1 MNYKNAYVI
10 TGNIGCGK
18 STVSNLLMLHGFSV
32 IDADKIAH
40 EILNQ
45 NATNIQNLFGK
56 EFIIGG
62 LVDRKRLGELVFNDT
77 AKLRELE
84 SLLHPQIKAEILAK
98 AAKFEELN
106 FPYFIDIPLFYEKN
120 SYDEFAKVVLVYA
133 PNDILLERVMKRD
146 ELSLNSAKSRLDKQ
160 MDIELKRQKAD
171 FIIDNSGDLKNLN
184 TQIESLIKTIKENN
198 ATLKI

>member
-1 MNYKNAYVI
+1 MNYKNAYII

-18 STVSNLLMLHGFSV
+18 STVANLLMLHGFSV
-32 IDADKIAH
+32 IDADKISH

-45 NATNIQNLFGK
+45 NSTNIQNLFGK

-62 LVDRKRLGELVFNDT
+62 LVDRKKLGELVFNDIS
-77 AKLRELE
+77 KLRELE
-84 SLLHPQIKAEILAK
+84 NLLHPQIRAEILAK

-120 SYDEFAKVVLVYA
+120 NYDEFKKVVLVYA
-133 PNDILLERVMKRD
+133 PNDILLDRVMKRD
-146 ELSLNSAKSRLDKQ
+146 EVSLNSAKSRLDKQ
-160 MDIELKRQKAD
+160 MDIELKKLKAD
-171 FIIDNSGDLKNLN
+171 FIIDNSSDLKNLN
-184 TQIESLIKTIKENN
+184 TQLERLIKSIKENN